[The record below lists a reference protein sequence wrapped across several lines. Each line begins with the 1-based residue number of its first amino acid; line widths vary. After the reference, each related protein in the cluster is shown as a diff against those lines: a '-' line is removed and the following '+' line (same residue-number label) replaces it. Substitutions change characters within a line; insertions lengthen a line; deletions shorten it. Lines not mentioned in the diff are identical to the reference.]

1 MQRVNRRQ
9 PGVGCKCMGT
19 RNSTVGWPRS
29 GRRAEISCWTCST
42 TSPYTVPDATFLVGD
57 VSNAKREAPVELGE
71 RKIEE
76 VVQENLGWS
85 GENQVAKEGELEATR
100 RSLENRPRMETS

>member
-1 MQRVNRRQ
+1 MLYDV
-9 PGVGCKCMGT
+9 
-19 RNSTVGWPRS
+19 TVYS
-29 GRRAEISCWTCST
+29 A
-42 TSPYTVPDATFLVGD
+42 YVTVLVGD

-76 VVQENLGWS
+76 AAQENLGWS
-85 GENQVAKEGELEATR
+85 GENQLAEEGELEAKR